1 MRQSKQDLLLEK
13 IAVAVELCG
22 HAERDAGS
30 SFSDFS
36 TVLGTLGRLAET
48 VESAQ
53 RTCVELLRSQG
64 ASWEV
69 VGNALNV
76 SRQAAWERWGK

>member
-1 MRQSKQDLLLEK
+1 MRQQKQDRLLDQ
-13 IAVAVELCG
+13 IAVATELCG

-30 SFSDFS
+30 SFSDFA
-36 TVLGTLGRLAET
+36 TVLGTLGRLAQT
-48 VESAQ
+48 VEAAEA
-53 RTCVELLRSQG
+53 TCVELLRSQG